1 MPYSGMILVCD
12 LAGCYLHPTLPAL
25 PDIYN
30 NGGSTMR
37 KHRLLACVMVLAMAL
52 SMIPATALAAGS
64 KTADATPDPI
74 SYDNGVTLGKTATG
88 TGSTLSKNNETTVT
102 LTVEAPAENNPVIVE
117 FVLDA
122 TGSLQNYLQYQ
133 ISASTDSASKLG
145 DPLADYAS
153 AMINQLKGKNV
164 YVDVTSFATEA
175 ISVSDTKLAD
185 NVTADDIA
193 SMTADTYTFAANH
206 VGTNVQAGIH
216 TGLANLKESADDLG
230 IPTANRYLVLVTD
243 GGSFFYYDAS
253 NQLIGNYNEAGDK
266 PGSVSSTLAALRA
279 NSALADTTFEQ
290 AIVAAANAVD
300 AISGANLITIGFPYY
315 PEKLNLI
322 NLTDLAADFVSYAAD
337 RSVYQHAFSVSIES
351 ILNISAELNAAI
363 SGIAGTV
370 TTVIPAGAI
379 VTDVVGEDFN
389 FVSVNTL
396 RLTVDGKEYAAT
408 VDGNKVEFRENA
420 GDSTPAYV
428 VEYNAATDSFTWT
441 FNVPVLTGQ
450 KLTLSY
456 DLKLDGARSTSQGT
470 YVLPTNETAYLT
482 PDPDAQPTESF
493 LFPEPSLSYTV
504 SGSSNGGYT
513 PPPLLNTEDHFAYI
527 VGYPVDYYTGEKTDD
542 QTKMPVK
549 PQGQITRA
557 EVATIFFRMLTDEA
571 RNEYWSQTSSYS
583 DVSVN
588 NWFNNAVCTLSN
600 AGIISGYPDGSFHP
614 NGKITRAEFATI
626 ASRFFDVTV
635 SGADAFPDISGHW
648 ARQYINEAAAIG
660 IVTGYE
666 DGTFRPQKLITR
678 AEAMTMVNRT
688 LGRAPEKDHLL
699 DDMLKWPDNMDT
711 TQWYYAQVQEAT
723 NSHEYQ
729 MATASDGTEYEIWT
743 ELLPVRDW
751 VAFEKAWSDANSA
764 ANPGEVVR

>member
-1 MPYSGMILVCD
+1 MPYSGMISVCD

-37 KHRLLACVMVLAMAL
+37 KHRLLACALVVAMAL

-122 TGSLQNYLQYQ
+122 TESLQLYLEYAA
-133 ISASTDSASKLG
+133 SATPPSL
-145 DPLADYAS
+145 DPLTSFVTSMRDQLSNKNIYVGVTVFSTEATTGLEPTLAESISD
-153 AMINQLKGKNV
+153 AMISEL
-164 YVDVTSFATEA
+164 
-175 ISVSDTKLAD
+175 VS
-185 NVTADDIA
+185 
-193 SMTADTYTFAANH
+193 DTYTFAAER
-206 VGTNVQAGIH
+206 VGTNVQAGIR
-216 TGLANLKESADDLG
+216 TGLANLQNSTIAGAD
-230 IPTANRYLVLVTD
+230 RYLVLVTD
-243 GGSFFYYDAS
+243 GGSFFYYNDAGS
-253 NQLIGNYNEAGDK
+253 LIGKYNEAGDT
-266 PGSVSSTLAALRA
+266 PELVSKTLDEVRDSDGNFTAA
-279 NSALADTTFEQ
+279 ADTTFEQ
-290 AIVAAANAVD
+290 AIVSAANEVD
-300 AISGANLITIGFPYY
+300 TIAGTGVNLITLGFPYY
-315 PEKLNLI
+315 KNTSRLA
-322 NLTDLAADFVSYAAD
+322 NLTALAGNFVSYAAG
-337 RSVYQHAFSVSIES
+337 RSVSSKIDIDVSS
-351 ILNISAELNAAI
+351 TTELNAAV
-363 SGIAGTV
+363 SVVAGTV
-370 TTVIPAGAI
+370 TTIIPAGAI

-396 RLTVDGKEYAAT
+396 RLTVDGKAYVAKK
-408 VDGNKVEFRENA
+408 VDDTTVEFYANN
-420 GDSTPAYV
+420 GDQTPAYV
-428 VEYNAATDSFTWT
+428 VKYDAERDSFTWT

-456 DLKLDGARSTSQGT
+456 DLKLDGKRSTVPGK
-470 YVLPTNETAYLT
+470 YVLPTNETASLT
-482 PDPDAQPTESF
+482 PDPNAQTPES
-493 LFPEPSLSYTV
+493 LPFPEPSLSYTV
-504 SGSSNGGYT
+504 SKDDGGYT

-583 DVSVN
+583 DVSAN

-600 AGIISGYPDGSFHP
+600 AGIISGYPDGSFQP

>member
-1 MPYSGMILVCD
+1 
-12 LAGCYLHPTLPAL
+12 
-25 PDIYN
+25 
-30 NGGSTMR
+30 
-37 KHRLLACVMVLAMAL
+37 MVLAMAL

-64 KTADATPDPI
+64 KTADAMPDPI
-74 SYDNGVTLGKTATG
+74 SYSNGVTLGKTATG
-88 TGSTLSKNNETTVT
+88 IGNILPNSDRTTVT
-102 LTVEAPAENNPVIVE
+102 LSVEAPKADNPVVVE

-122 TGSLQNYLQYQ
+122 TESLQKYLTYDVP
-133 ISASTDSASKLG
+133 SG
-145 DPLADYAS
+145 DPLADYAT

-164 YVDVTSFATEA
+164 YVDVTSFASTA
-175 ISVSDTKLAD
+175 SSVSNTELAD
-185 NVTADDIA
+185 NVTDTDITN
-193 SMTADTYTFAANH
+193 MTAATYALAAGGQA
-206 VGTNVQAGIH
+206 GTNVQAGIRE
-216 TGLANLKESADDLG
+216 GLANLTESANSLG
-230 IPTANRYLVLVTD
+230 IPAANRYLVLVTD
-243 GGSFFYYDAS
+243 GGSFFYYNDAGS
-253 NQLIGNYNEAGDK
+253 LIGKYNEAGDT
-266 PGSVSSTLAALRA
+266 PELVSKTLDEVRDSDGNFTAA
-279 NSALADTTFEQ
+279 ADTTFEQ
-290 AIVAAANAVD
+290 AIVSAANEVD
-300 AISGANLITIGFPYY
+300 TIAGTGVNLITLGFPYY
-315 PEKLNLI
+315 KNTSRLA
-322 NLTDLAADFVSYAAD
+322 NLTALAGNFVSYAAG
-337 RSVYQHAFSVSIES
+337 RSVSSKIDIDVSS
-351 ILNISAELNAAI
+351 TTELNAAV
-363 SGIAGTV
+363 SVVAGTV
-370 TTVIPAGAI
+370 TTVIPAGAV

-389 FVSVNTL
+389 FISVDTL
-396 RLTVDGKEYAAT
+396 KLTVDGKAYVAKK
-408 VDGNKVEFRENA
+408 VDDTTVEFYANN
-420 GDSTPAYV
+420 GDQTPAYV
-428 VEYNAATDSFTWT
+428 VKYDAERDSFTWT

-470 YVLPTNETAYLT
+470 YVLPTNETASLT
-482 PDPDAQPTESF
+482 PDPNAQTPES
-493 LFPEPSLSYTV
+493 LPFPEPSLSYTV
-504 SGSSNGGYT
+504 SKDDGGYT

-600 AGIISGYPDGSFHP
+600 AGIISGYPDGSFQP

-666 DGTFRPQKLITR
+666 DGTFRPQKPIPR

>member
-74 SYDNGVTLGKTATG
+74 SYSNGVTLGKTATG
-88 TGSTLSKNNETTVT
+88 IGNILPNSDRTTVT
-102 LTVEAPAENNPVIVE
+102 LSVEAPKADNPVVVE

-122 TGSLQNYLQYQ
+122 TESLQKYLTYDVP
-133 ISASTDSASKLG
+133 SG
-145 DPLADYAS
+145 DPLADYAT

-164 YVDVTSFATEA
+164 YVDVTSFASTA
-175 ISVSDTKLAD
+175 SSVSNTELAD
-185 NVTADDIA
+185 NVTDTDITN
-193 SMTADTYTFAANH
+193 MTAATYALAAGGQA
-206 VGTNVQAGIH
+206 GTNVQAGIRE
-216 TGLANLKESADDLG
+216 GLANLTESANSLG
-230 IPTANRYLVLVTD
+230 IPAANRYLVLVTD
-243 GGSFFYYDAS
+243 GGSFFYYNDAGS
-253 NQLIGNYNEAGDK
+253 LIGKYNEAGDT
-266 PGSVSSTLAALRA
+266 PELVSKTLDEVRDSDGNFTAA
-279 NSALADTTFEQ
+279 ADTTFEQ
-290 AIVAAANAVD
+290 AIVSAANEVD
-300 AISGANLITIGFPYY
+300 TIAGTGVNLITLGFPYY
-315 PEKLNLI
+315 KNTSRLA
-322 NLTDLAADFVSYAAD
+322 NLTALAGNFVSYAAG
-337 RSVYQHAFSVSIES
+337 RSVSSKIDIDVSS
-351 ILNISAELNAAI
+351 TTELNAAV
-363 SGIAGTV
+363 SVVAGTV
-370 TTVIPAGAI
+370 TTIIPAGAI

-396 RLTVDGKEYAAT
+396 RLTVDGKAYVAKK
-408 VDGNKVEFRENA
+408 VDDTTVEFYANN
-420 GDSTPAYV
+420 GDQTPAYV
-428 VEYNAATDSFTWT
+428 VKYDAERDSFTWT

-456 DLKLDGARSTSQGT
+456 DLKLDGKRSTVPGK
-470 YVLPTNETAYLT
+470 YVLPTNETASLT
-482 PDPDAQPTESF
+482 PDPNAQTPES
-493 LFPEPSLSYTV
+493 LPFPEPSLSYTV
-504 SGSSNGGYT
+504 SKDDGGYT

-600 AGIISGYPDGSFHP
+600 AGIISGYPDGSFQP

-729 MATASDGTEYEIWT
+729 MATAFDGTEYEIWT

>member
-1 MPYSGMILVCD
+1 
-12 LAGCYLHPTLPAL
+12 
-25 PDIYN
+25 
-30 NGGSTMR
+30 MR
-37 KHRLLACVMVLAMAL
+37 KHRLLACALVVAMAL

-74 SYDNGVTLGKTATG
+74 SYSNGVTLGKTATG
-88 TGSTLSKNNETTVT
+88 IGNILPNSDRTTVT
-102 LTVEAPAENNPVIVE
+102 LSVEAPKADNPVVVE

-122 TGSLQNYLQYQ
+122 TESLQLYLEYAA
-133 ISASTDSASKLG
+133 SATPPSL
-145 DPLADYAS
+145 DPLTSFVTSMRD
-153 AMINQLKGKNV
+153 QLSNKNV
-164 YVDVTSFATEA
+164 YVGVTVFSTEA
-175 ISVSDTKLAD
+175 KTVLKPTLAETVSDKMISNL
-185 NVTADDIA
+185 V
-193 SMTADTYTFAANH
+193 SDTYTFAAER
-206 VGTNVQAGIH
+206 VGTNVQAGIR
-216 TGLANLKESADDLG
+216 TGLNNLKDSDSTITGAD
-230 IPTANRYLVLVTD
+230 RYLVLVTD
-243 GGSFFYYDAS
+243 GGSFFYYNDAGS
-253 NQLIGNYNEAGDK
+253 LIGKYNEAGDT
-266 PGSVSSTLAALRA
+266 PELVSKTLDEVRDSDGNFTAA
-279 NSALADTTFEQ
+279 ADTTFEQ
-290 AIVAAANAVD
+290 AIVSAANEVD
-300 AISGANLITIGFPYY
+300 TIAGTGVNLITLGFPYY
-315 PEKLNLI
+315 KNTSRLA
-322 NLTDLAADFVSYAAD
+322 NLTALAGNFVSYAAG
-337 RSVYQHAFSVSIES
+337 RSVSSKIDIDVSS
-351 ILNISAELNAAI
+351 TTELNAAV
-363 SGIAGTV
+363 SVVAGTV
-370 TTVIPAGAI
+370 TTVIPAGAV

-389 FVSVNTL
+389 FISVDTL
-396 RLTVDGKEYAAT
+396 KLTVDGEEYVAKK
-408 VDGNKVEFRENA
+408 VDDTTVEFYANN
-420 GDSTPAYV
+420 GDQTPAYV
-428 VEYNAATDSFTWT
+428 VKYDAKTDSFTWT

-450 KLTLSY
+450 KITLSY
-456 DLKLDGARSTSQGT
+456 DLKLDGKRSTVPGK

-504 SGSSNGGYT
+504 SKDDGGYT

-600 AGIISGYPDGSFHP
+600 AGIISGYPDGSFQP

>member
-88 TGSTLSKNNETTVT
+88 IGNILPNSDRTTVT
-102 LTVEAPAENNPVIVE
+102 LSVEAPKADNPVVVE

-122 TGSLQNYLQYQ
+122 TESLQKYLTYDVP
-133 ISASTDSASKLG
+133 SG
-145 DPLADYAS
+145 DPLADYAT

-164 YVDVTSFATEA
+164 YVDVTSFASTA
-175 ISVSDTKLAD
+175 SSVSNTELAD
-185 NVTADDIA
+185 NVTDTDITN
-193 SMTADTYTFAANH
+193 MTAATYALAAGGQA
-206 VGTNVQAGIH
+206 GTNVQAGIH
-216 TGLANLKESADDLG
+216 EGLKNLNASAKELG
-230 IPTANRYLVLVTD
+230 IPAANRYLVLVTD
-243 GGSFFYYDAS
+243 GGSFFYY
-253 NQLIGNYNEAGDK
+253 NETGVLIGEYNEAGDT
-266 PGSVSSTLAALRA
+266 PGLVSTSLKDLRTGDA
-279 NSALADTTFEQ
+279 TPDTRFEQ
-290 AIVAAANAVD
+290 AIVAAANEVD
-300 AISGANLITIGFPYY
+300 TISGVNLITIGFPYY
-315 PEKLNLI
+315 PNDDRLG
-322 NLTDLAADFVSYAAD
+322 NLTALAADFVSYAAGKSTYQFISLSE
-337 RSVYQHAFSVSIES
+337 SVDQ
-351 ILNISAELNAAI
+351 AELTAI
-363 SGIAGTV
+363 VSGIASTV

-456 DLKLDGARSTSQGT
+456 DLKLDGKRSTVPGK
-470 YVLPTNETAYLT
+470 YVLPTNETASLT
-482 PDPDAQPTESF
+482 PDPNAQTPES
-493 LFPEPSLSYTV
+493 LPFPEPSLSYTV
-504 SGSSNGGYT
+504 SKDDGGYT

-583 DVSVN
+583 DVSAN

-600 AGIISGYPDGSFHP
+600 AGIISGYPDGSFQP

>member
-1 MPYSGMILVCD
+1 
-12 LAGCYLHPTLPAL
+12 
-25 PDIYN
+25 
-30 NGGSTMR
+30 
-37 KHRLLACVMVLAMAL
+37 MVLAMAL

-64 KTADATPDPI
+64 KTADAMPDPI
-74 SYDNGVTLGKTATG
+74 SYSNGVTLGKTATG
-88 TGSTLSKNNETTVT
+88 IGNILPNSDRTTVT
-102 LTVEAPAENNPVIVE
+102 LSVEAPKADNPVVVE

-122 TGSLQNYLQYQ
+122 TESLQKYLTYDVP
-133 ISASTDSASKLG
+133 SG
-145 DPLADYAS
+145 DPLADYAT

-164 YVDVTSFATEA
+164 YVDVTSFASTA
-175 ISVSDTKLAD
+175 SSVSNTELAD
-185 NVTADDIA
+185 NVTDTDITN
-193 SMTADTYTFAANH
+193 MTAATYALAAGGQA
-206 VGTNVQAGIH
+206 GTNVQAGIRE
-216 TGLANLKESADDLG
+216 GLANLTESANSLG
-230 IPTANRYLVLVTD
+230 IPAANRYLVLVTD
-243 GGSFFYYDAS
+243 GGSFFYYNDAGS
-253 NQLIGNYNEAGDK
+253 LIGKYNEAGDT
-266 PGSVSSTLAALRA
+266 PELVSKTLDEVRDSDGNFTAA
-279 NSALADTTFEQ
+279 ADTTFEQ
-290 AIVAAANAVD
+290 AIVSAANEVD
-300 AISGANLITIGFPYY
+300 TIAGTGVNLITLGFPYY
-315 PEKLNLI
+315 KNTSRLA
-322 NLTDLAADFVSYAAD
+322 NLTALAGNFVSYAAG
-337 RSVYQHAFSVSIES
+337 RSVSSKIDIDVSS
-351 ILNISAELNAAI
+351 TTELNAAV
-363 SGIAGTV
+363 SVVAGTV
-370 TTVIPAGAI
+370 TTIIPAGAI

-396 RLTVDGKEYAAT
+396 RLTVDGKAYVAKK
-408 VDGNKVEFRENA
+408 VDDTTVEFYANN
-420 GDSTPAYV
+420 GDQTPAYV
-428 VEYNAATDSFTWT
+428 VKYDAERDSFTWT

-456 DLKLDGARSTSQGT
+456 DLKLDGKRSTVPGK
-470 YVLPTNETAYLT
+470 YVLPTNETASLT
-482 PDPDAQPTESF
+482 PDPNAQTPES
-493 LFPEPSLSYTV
+493 LPFPEPSLSYTV
-504 SGSSNGGYT
+504 SKDDGGYT

-600 AGIISGYPDGSFHP
+600 AGIISGYPDGSFQP

-729 MATASDGTEYEIWT
+729 MATAFDGTEYEIWT

>member
-1 MPYSGMILVCD
+1 
-12 LAGCYLHPTLPAL
+12 
-25 PDIYN
+25 
-30 NGGSTMR
+30 MR

-74 SYDNGVTLGKTATG
+74 SYSNGVTLGKTATG
-88 TGSTLSKNNETTVT
+88 TGSILPNSDRTTVT
-102 LTVEAPAENNPVIVE
+102 LSVEAPKADNPVVVE

-122 TGSLQNYLQYQ
+122 TESLQLYLEYAA
-133 ISASTDSASKLG
+133 SATPPSL
-145 DPLADYAS
+145 DPLTSFVTSMRDQLSNKNIYVGVTVFSTEATTGLEPTLAESISD
-153 AMINQLKGKNV
+153 AMISEL
-164 YVDVTSFATEA
+164 
-175 ISVSDTKLAD
+175 VS
-185 NVTADDIA
+185 
-193 SMTADTYTFAANH
+193 DTYTFAAER
-206 VGTNVQAGIH
+206 VGTNVQAGIR
-216 TGLANLKESADDLG
+216 TGLANLQNSTIAGAD
-230 IPTANRYLVLVTD
+230 RYLVLVTD
-243 GGSFFYYDAS
+243 GGSFFYYNDAGS
-253 NQLIGNYNEAGDK
+253 LIGKYNEAGDT
-266 PGSVSSTLAALRA
+266 PELVSKTLDEVRDSDGNFTAA
-279 NSALADTTFEQ
+279 ADTTFEQ
-290 AIVAAANAVD
+290 AIVSAANEVD
-300 AISGANLITIGFPYY
+300 TIAGTGVNLITLGFPYY
-315 PEKLNLI
+315 KNTSRLA
-322 NLTDLAADFVSYAAD
+322 NLTALAGNFVSYAAG
-337 RSVYQHAFSVSIES
+337 RSVSSKIDIDVSS
-351 ILNISAELNAAI
+351 TTELNAAV
-363 SGIAGTV
+363 SVVAGTV
-370 TTVIPAGAI
+370 TTVIPAGAV

-389 FVSVNTL
+389 FISVDTL
-396 RLTVDGKEYAAT
+396 KLTVDGEEYVAKK
-408 VDGNKVEFRENA
+408 VDDTTVEFYANN
-420 GDSTPAYV
+420 GDQTPAYV
-428 VEYNAATDSFTWT
+428 VKYDAKPDSFTWT

-470 YVLPTNETAYLT
+470 YVLPTNETASLT
-482 PDPDAQPTESF
+482 PDPDAQTPEV
-493 LFPEPSLSYTV
+493 LPFPEPSLSYTV
-504 SGSSNGGYT
+504 SKDDGGYT

-600 AGIISGYPDGSFHP
+600 AGIISGYPDGSFQP

>member
-1 MPYSGMILVCD
+1 MILVCD

-64 KTADATPDPI
+64 KTADAMPDPI
-74 SYDNGVTLGKTATG
+74 SYSNGVTLGKTATG
-88 TGSTLSKNNETTVT
+88 IGNILPNSDRTTVT
-102 LTVEAPAENNPVIVE
+102 LSVEAPKADNPVVVE

-122 TGSLQNYLQYQ
+122 TESLQKYLTYDVP
-133 ISASTDSASKLG
+133 SG
-145 DPLADYAS
+145 DPLADYAT

-164 YVDVTSFATEA
+164 YVDVTSFASTA
-175 ISVSDTKLAD
+175 SSVSNTELAD
-185 NVTADDIA
+185 NVTDTDITN
-193 SMTADTYTFAANH
+193 MTAATYALAAGGQA
-206 VGTNVQAGIH
+206 GTNVQAGIRE
-216 TGLANLKESADDLG
+216 GLANLTESANSLG
-230 IPTANRYLVLVTD
+230 IPAANRYLVLVTD
-243 GGSFFYYDAS
+243 GGSFFYYNDAGS
-253 NQLIGNYNEAGDK
+253 LIGKYNEAGDT
-266 PGSVSSTLAALRA
+266 PELVSKTLDEVRDSDGNFTAA
-279 NSALADTTFEQ
+279 ADTTFEQ
-290 AIVAAANAVD
+290 AIVSAANEVD
-300 AISGANLITIGFPYY
+300 TIAGTGVNLITLGFPYY
-315 PEKLNLI
+315 KNTSRLA
-322 NLTDLAADFVSYAAD
+322 NLTALAGNFVSYAAG
-337 RSVYQHAFSVSIES
+337 RSVSSKIDIDVSS
-351 ILNISAELNAAI
+351 TTELNAAV
-363 SGIAGTV
+363 SVVAGTV
-370 TTVIPAGAI
+370 TTIIPAGAI

-396 RLTVDGKEYAAT
+396 RLTVDGKAYVAKK
-408 VDGNKVEFRENA
+408 VDDTTVEFYANN
-420 GDSTPAYV
+420 GDQTPAYV
-428 VEYNAATDSFTWT
+428 VKYDAERDSFTWT

-456 DLKLDGARSTSQGT
+456 DLKLDGKRSTVPGK
-470 YVLPTNETAYLT
+470 YVLPTNETASLT
-482 PDPDAQPTESF
+482 PDPNAQTPES
-493 LFPEPSLSYTV
+493 LPFPEPSLSYTV
-504 SGSSNGGYT
+504 SKDDGGYT

-600 AGIISGYPDGSFHP
+600 AGIISGYPDGSFQP

-729 MATASDGTEYEIWT
+729 MATAFDGTEYEIWT

>member
-1 MPYSGMILVCD
+1 
-12 LAGCYLHPTLPAL
+12 
-25 PDIYN
+25 
-30 NGGSTMR
+30 MR

-64 KTADATPDPI
+64 KTADAMPDPI
-74 SYDNGVTLGKTATG
+74 SYSNGVTLGKTATG
-88 TGSTLSKNNETTVT
+88 IGNILPNSDRTTVT
-102 LTVEAPAENNPVIVE
+102 LSVEAPKADNPVVVE

-122 TGSLQNYLQYQ
+122 TESLQKYLTYDVP
-133 ISASTDSASKLG
+133 SG
-145 DPLADYAS
+145 DPLADYAT

-164 YVDVTSFATEA
+164 YVDVTSFASTA
-175 ISVSDTKLAD
+175 SSVSNTELAD
-185 NVTADDIA
+185 NVTDTDITN
-193 SMTADTYTFAANH
+193 MTAATYALAAGGQA
-206 VGTNVQAGIH
+206 GTNVQAGIRE
-216 TGLANLKESADDLG
+216 GLANLTESANSLG
-230 IPTANRYLVLVTD
+230 IPAANRYLVLVTD
-243 GGSFFYYDAS
+243 GGSFFYYNDAGS
-253 NQLIGNYNEAGDK
+253 LIGKYNEAGDT
-266 PGSVSSTLAALRA
+266 PELVSKTLDEVRDSYGNFTAA
-279 NSALADTTFEQ
+279 ADTTFEQ
-290 AIVAAANAVD
+290 AIVSAANEVD
-300 AISGANLITIGFPYY
+300 TIAGTGVNLITLGFPYY
-315 PEKLNLI
+315 KNTSRLA
-322 NLTDLAADFVSYAAD
+322 NLTALAGNFVSYAAG
-337 RSVYQHAFSVSIES
+337 RSVSSKIDIDVSS
-351 ILNISAELNAAI
+351 TTELNAAV
-363 SGIAGTV
+363 SVVAGTV
-370 TTVIPAGAI
+370 TTVIPAGAV

-389 FVSVNTL
+389 FISVDTL
-396 RLTVDGKEYAAT
+396 KLTVDGEEYVAKK
-408 VDGNKVEFRENA
+408 VDDTTVEFYANN
-420 GDSTPAYV
+420 GDQTPAYV
-428 VEYNAATDSFTWT
+428 VKYDAKTDSFTWT

-470 YVLPTNETAYLT
+470 YVLPTNETASLT
-482 PDPDAQPTESF
+482 PDPDAQTPEV
-493 LFPEPSLSYTV
+493 LPFPEPSLSYTV
-504 SGSSNGGYT
+504 SKDDGGYT

-600 AGIISGYPDGSFHP
+600 AGIISGYPDGSFQP

>member
-25 PDIYN
+25 PDIYS

-37 KHRLLACVMVLAMAL
+37 KHRLLACALVVAMAL
-52 SMIPATALAAGS
+52 SMIPAMALAAGS

-102 LTVEAPAENNPVIVE
+102 LSVEAPKANNPVVVE

-122 TGSLQNYLQYQ
+122 TESLQLYLGYAANTTPP
-133 ISASTDSASKLG
+133 SL
-145 DPLADYAS
+145 DPLTS
-153 AMINQLKGKNV
+153 F
-164 YVDVTSFATEA
+164 VTSMRDQLSNKNIYVGVTVFSTKAETVLAPTLAEKITD
-175 ISVSDTKLAD
+175 ISDIVNQTLAL
-185 NVTADDIA
+185 A
-193 SMTADTYTFAANH
+193 AANK
-206 VGTNVQAGIH
+206 GTNVQAGIR
-216 TGLANLKESADDLG
+216 TGLAALQSSTIAGAD
-230 IPTANRYLVLVTD
+230 RYLVLVTD
-243 GGSFFYYDAS
+243 GGSFFYYDE
-253 NQLIGNYNEAGDK
+253 NDKLTGTYNDAGDN
-266 PGSVSSTLAALRA
+266 PDIISTDLLGLKNGDVAAKT
-279 NSALADTTFEQ
+279 NFEQ
-290 AIVAAANAVD
+290 AIVDAAEEVD
-300 AISGANLITIGFPYY
+300 TIAGTGVNLITIGFPYY
-315 PEKLNLI
+315 PNDSR
-322 NLTDLAADFVSYAAD
+322 LTPLTMLAAAFVHYAAE
-337 RSVYQHAFSVSIES
+337 RSVDQDKYVFSSSIS
-351 ILNISAELNAAI
+351 DISDITNDLNAAI

-370 TTVIPAGAI
+370 TTVIPAGAV
-379 VTDVVGEDFN
+379 VTDVVGEKFN
-389 FVSVNTL
+389 FVSLSTL
-396 RLTVDGKEYAAT
+396 KLTVDGEEYVAKK
-408 VDGNKVEFRENA
+408 VDDTTVEFYANN
-420 GDSTPAYV
+420 GDQTPAYV
-428 VEYNAATDSFTWT
+428 VKYDAKTDSFTWT

-504 SGSSNGGYT
+504 SKDDGGYT

-600 AGIISGYPDGSFHP
+600 AGIISGYPDGSFQP

>member
-1 MPYSGMILVCD
+1 
-12 LAGCYLHPTLPAL
+12 
-25 PDIYN
+25 
-30 NGGSTMR
+30 MR

-88 TGSTLSKNNETTVT
+88 IGNILPNSDRTTVT
-102 LTVEAPAENNPVIVE
+102 LSVEAPKADNPVVVE

-122 TGSLQNYLQYQ
+122 TESLQKYLTYDVP
-133 ISASTDSASKLG
+133 SG
-145 DPLADYAS
+145 DPLADYAT

-164 YVDVTSFATEA
+164 YVDVTSFASTA
-175 ISVSDTKLAD
+175 SSVSNTELAD
-185 NVTADDIA
+185 NVTDTDITN
-193 SMTADTYTFAANH
+193 MTAATYALAAGGQA
-206 VGTNVQAGIH
+206 GTNVQAGIH
-216 TGLANLKESADDLG
+216 EGLKNLNASAKELG
-230 IPTANRYLVLVTD
+230 IPAANRYLVLVTD
-243 GGSFFYYDAS
+243 GGSFFYY
-253 NQLIGNYNEAGDK
+253 NETGVLIGEYNEAGDT
-266 PGSVSSTLAALRA
+266 PGLVSTSLKDLRTGDA
-279 NSALADTTFEQ
+279 TPDTRFEQ
-290 AIVAAANAVD
+290 AIVAAANEVD
-300 AISGANLITIGFPYY
+300 TISGVNLITIGFPYY
-315 PEKLNLI
+315 PNDDRLG
-322 NLTDLAADFVSYAAD
+322 NLTALAADFVSYAAGKSTYQFISLSE
-337 RSVYQHAFSVSIES
+337 SVDQ
-351 ILNISAELNAAI
+351 AELTAI
-363 SGIAGTV
+363 VSGIASTV

-456 DLKLDGARSTSQGT
+456 DLKLDGKRSTVPGK
-470 YVLPTNETAYLT
+470 YVLPTNETASLT
-482 PDPDAQPTESF
+482 PDPNAQTPES
-493 LFPEPSLSYTV
+493 LPFPEPSLSYTV
-504 SGSSNGGYT
+504 SKDDGGYT

-583 DVSVN
+583 DVSAN

-600 AGIISGYPDGSFHP
+600 AGIISGYPDGSFQP

>member
-1 MPYSGMILVCD
+1 
-12 LAGCYLHPTLPAL
+12 
-25 PDIYN
+25 
-30 NGGSTMR
+30 MR
-37 KHRLLACVMVLAMAL
+37 KHRLLACALVVAMAL
-52 SMIPATALAAGS
+52 SMIPATALAAS
-64 KTADATPDPI
+64 STQAADATPDPI
-74 SYDNGVTLGKTATG
+74 SYPNGVTLGKTATG
-88 TGSTLSKNNETTVT
+88 IGNILPNSDRTTVT
-102 LTVEAPAENNPVIVE
+102 LSVEAPKADNPVVVE

-122 TGSLQNYLQYQ
+122 TESLQLYLEYAA
-133 ISASTDSASKLG
+133 SATPPSL
-145 DPLADYAS
+145 DPLTSFVTSMRDQLSNKNIYVGVTVFSTEATTGLEPTLAESISD
-153 AMINQLKGKNV
+153 AMISEL
-164 YVDVTSFATEA
+164 
-175 ISVSDTKLAD
+175 VS
-185 NVTADDIA
+185 
-193 SMTADTYTFAANH
+193 DTYTFAAER
-206 VGTNVQAGIH
+206 VGTNVQAGIR
-216 TGLANLKESADDLG
+216 TGLENLRNSTISGAD
-230 IPTANRYLVLVTD
+230 RYLVLVTD
-243 GGSFFYYDAS
+243 GGSFFYYNDAGS
-253 NQLIGNYNEAGDK
+253 LIGKYNEAGDK
-266 PGSVSSTLAALRA
+266 PELVSTTLDEVRASDGSFTAA
-279 NSALADTTFEQ
+279 ADTTFEQ
-290 AIVAAANAVD
+290 AIAAAANEVD
-300 AISGANLITIGFPYY
+300 TIAGTGVNLITLGFPYY
-315 PEKLNLI
+315 KNTSRLA
-322 NLTDLAADFVSYAAD
+322 NLTALARSFVSYAKD
-337 RSVYQHAFSVSIES
+337 QSVSYKIDIDVS
-351 ILNISAELNAAI
+351 STTELNAAV
-363 SGIAGTV
+363 SVVAGTV
-370 TTVIPAGAI
+370 TTVIPAGAV

-396 RLTVDGKEYAAT
+396 RLTVDGREYVAT

-428 VEYNAATDSFTWT
+428 VEYNAETDSFTWT

-450 KLTLSY
+450 KITLSY
-456 DLKLDGARSTSQGT
+456 DLKLDGKRSTVPGK
-470 YVLPTNETAYLT
+470 YVLPTNETASLT
-482 PDPDAQPTESF
+482 PDPDAQTPES
-493 LFPEPSLSYTV
+493 LPFPEPSLSYTV
-504 SGSSNGGYT
+504 SKDDGGYT

-571 RNEYWSQTSSYS
+571 RNEYWSQTSSYT

-600 AGIISGYPDGSFHP
+600 AGIISGYPDGTFRP
-614 NGKITRAEFATI
+614 NGQITRAEFATI

-660 IVTGYE
+660 IITGYE

-723 NSHEYQ
+723 NSHEYE
-729 MATASDGTEYEIWT
+729 MATASDGTKYEIWT
-743 ELLPVRDW
+743 NLLPVRDW

-764 ANPGEVVR
+764 ANPGEVVQ

>member
-1 MPYSGMILVCD
+1 
-12 LAGCYLHPTLPAL
+12 
-25 PDIYN
+25 
-30 NGGSTMR
+30 
-37 KHRLLACVMVLAMAL
+37 MVLAMAL

-64 KTADATPDPI
+64 KTADAMPDPI
-74 SYDNGVTLGKTATG
+74 SYSNGVTLGKTATG
-88 TGSTLSKNNETTVT
+88 IGNILPNSDRTTVT
-102 LTVEAPAENNPVIVE
+102 LSVEAPKADNPVVVE

-122 TGSLQNYLQYQ
+122 TESLQKYLTYDVP
-133 ISASTDSASKLG
+133 SG
-145 DPLADYAS
+145 DPLADYAT

-164 YVDVTSFATEA
+164 YVDVTSFASTA
-175 ISVSDTKLAD
+175 SSVSNTELAD
-185 NVTADDIA
+185 NVTDTDITN
-193 SMTADTYTFAANH
+193 MTAATYALAAGGQA
-206 VGTNVQAGIH
+206 GTNVQAGIRE
-216 TGLANLKESADDLG
+216 GLANLTESANSLG
-230 IPTANRYLVLVTD
+230 IPAANRYLVLVTD
-243 GGSFFYYDAS
+243 GGSFFYYNDAGS
-253 NQLIGNYNEAGDK
+253 LIGKYNEAGDT
-266 PGSVSSTLAALRA
+266 PELVSKTLDEVRDSDGNFTAA
-279 NSALADTTFEQ
+279 ADTTFEQ
-290 AIVAAANAVD
+290 AIVSAANEVD
-300 AISGANLITIGFPYY
+300 TIAGTGVNLITLGFPYY
-315 PEKLNLI
+315 KNTSRLA
-322 NLTDLAADFVSYAAD
+322 NLTALAGNFVSYAAG
-337 RSVYQHAFSVSIES
+337 RSVSSKIDIDVSS
-351 ILNISAELNAAI
+351 TTELNAAV
-363 SGIAGTV
+363 SVVAGTV
-370 TTVIPAGAI
+370 TTVIPAGAV

-389 FVSVNTL
+389 FISVDTL
-396 RLTVDGKEYAAT
+396 KLTVDGEEYVAKK
-408 VDGNKVEFRENA
+408 VDDTTVEFYANN
-420 GDSTPAYV
+420 GDQTPAYV
-428 VEYNAATDSFTWT
+428 VKYDAERDSFTWT

-456 DLKLDGARSTSQGT
+456 DLKLDGKRSTVPGK
-470 YVLPTNETAYLT
+470 YVLPTNETASLT
-482 PDPDAQPTESF
+482 PDPNAQTPES
-493 LFPEPSLSYTV
+493 LPFPEPSLSYTV
-504 SGSSNGGYT
+504 SKDDGGYT

-557 EVATIFFRMLTDEA
+557 EVATIFFRMLTDES

-600 AGIISGYPDGSFHP
+600 AGIISGYPDGSFQP

-666 DGTFRPQKLITR
+666 DGTFRPQKPIPR

>member
-37 KHRLLACVMVLAMAL
+37 KHRLLACALVVAMAL

-88 TGSTLSKNNETTVT
+88 TGSILPNSDRTTVT
-102 LTVEAPAENNPVIVE
+102 LSVEAPKADNPVVVE

-122 TGSLQNYLQYQ
+122 TESLQKYLTYDVP
-133 ISASTDSASKLG
+133 SG
-145 DPLADYAS
+145 DPLADYAT

-164 YVDVTSFATEA
+164 YVDVTSFASTA
-175 ISVSDTKLAD
+175 SSVSNTELAD
-185 NVTADDIA
+185 NVTDTDITN
-193 SMTADTYTFAANH
+193 MTAATYALAAGGQA
-206 VGTNVQAGIH
+206 GTNVQAGIRE
-216 TGLANLKESADDLG
+216 GLANLTESANSLG
-230 IPTANRYLVLVTD
+230 IPAANRYLVLVTD
-243 GGSFFYYDAS
+243 GGSFFYYNDAGS
-253 NQLIGNYNEAGDK
+253 LIGKYNEAGDT
-266 PGSVSSTLAALRA
+266 PELVSKTLDEVRDPDGNFTAA
-279 NSALADTTFEQ
+279 ADTTFEQ
-290 AIVAAANAVD
+290 AIVSAANEVD
-300 AISGANLITIGFPYY
+300 TIAGTGVNLITLGFPYY
-315 PEKLNLI
+315 KNTSRLA
-322 NLTDLAADFVSYAAD
+322 NLTALAGNFVSYAAG
-337 RSVYQHAFSVSIES
+337 RSVSSKIDIDVSS
-351 ILNISAELNAAI
+351 TTELNAAV
-363 SGIAGTV
+363 SVVAGTV
-370 TTVIPAGAI
+370 TTIIPAGAI

-396 RLTVDGKEYAAT
+396 RLTVDGKAYVAKK
-408 VDGNKVEFRENA
+408 VDDTTVEFYANN
-420 GDSTPAYV
+420 GDQTPAYV
-428 VEYNAATDSFTWT
+428 VKYDAERDSFTWT

-456 DLKLDGARSTSQGT
+456 DLKLDGKRSTVPGK
-470 YVLPTNETAYLT
+470 YVLPTNETASLT
-482 PDPDAQPTESF
+482 PDPNAQTPES
-493 LFPEPSLSYTV
+493 LPFPEPSLSYTV
-504 SGSSNGGYT
+504 SKDDGGYT

-600 AGIISGYPDGSFHP
+600 AGIISGYPDGSFQP

>member
-1 MPYSGMILVCD
+1 
-12 LAGCYLHPTLPAL
+12 
-25 PDIYN
+25 
-30 NGGSTMR
+30 MR
-37 KHRLLACVMVLAMAL
+37 KHRLLACAMVLAMAL

-88 TGSTLSKNNETTVT
+88 TGSTLAKNNETTVT

-122 TGSLQNYLQYQ
+122 TESLQQYLKYEV
-133 ISASTDSASKLG
+133 SASTDSASKLG

-153 AMINQLKGKNV
+153 AMIDQLKGKNV
-164 YVDVTSFATEA
+164 YVDVTSFASTA
-175 ISVSDTKLAD
+175 SSVSNTELAD
-185 NVTADDIA
+185 NVTDTDITN
-193 SMTADTYTFAANH
+193 MTAATYALAAGGQA
-206 VGTNVQAGIH
+206 GTNVQAGIRE
-216 TGLANLKESADDLG
+216 GLKNLNASAEKLG
-230 IPTANRYLVLVTD
+230 IPAANRYLVLVTD
-243 GGSFFYYDAS
+243 GGSFFYYDKD
-253 NQLIGNYNEAGDK
+253 NQLTGEYNEAGDN
-266 PGSVSSTLAALRA
+266 PGRVSTILSAVRA
-279 NSALADTTFEQ
+279 FDGSFTKEADTRFEQ
-290 AIVAAANAVD
+290 AIAAAANEVD
-300 AISGANLITIGFPYY
+300 TISDTGVNLITIGFPYY
-315 PEKLNLI
+315 NDVPELE
-322 NLTDLAADFVSYAAD
+322 NLTALARAFVVYAAD
-337 RSVYQHAFSVSIES
+337 QSVYYKIDVNAS
-351 ILNISAELNAAI
+351 NPTDLNAAI

-370 TTVIPAGAI
+370 TTVIPAGAV
-379 VTDVVGEDFN
+379 VTDVVGEKFN
-389 FVSVNTL
+389 FVSLSTL
-396 RLTVDGKEYAAT
+396 KLTVDGEEYVAKK
-408 VDGNKVEFRENA
+408 VDDTTVEFYANN
-420 GDSTPAYV
+420 GDQTPAYV
-428 VEYNAATDSFTWT
+428 VKYDAKTDSFTWT

-450 KLTLSY
+450 KITLSY
-456 DLKLDGARSTSQGT
+456 DLKLDGKRSTVPGK
-470 YVLPTNETAYLT
+470 YVLPTNETASLT
-482 PDPDAQPTESF
+482 PDPNAQTPES
-493 LFPEPSLSYTV
+493 LPFPEPSLSYTV
-504 SGSSNGGYT
+504 SKDDGGYT

-600 AGIISGYPDGSFHP
+600 AGIISGYPDGSFQP

>member
-1 MPYSGMILVCD
+1 MPYSGMISVCD

-37 KHRLLACVMVLAMAL
+37 KHRLLACAMVLAMAL

-88 TGSTLSKNNETTVT
+88 TGSTLAKNNETTVT

-122 TGSLQNYLQYQ
+122 TESLQKYLTYDVP
-133 ISASTDSASKLG
+133 SG
-145 DPLADYAS
+145 DPLADYAT

-164 YVDVTSFATEA
+164 YVDVTSFASTA
-175 ISVSDTKLAD
+175 SSVSNTELAD
-185 NVTADDIA
+185 NVTDTDITN
-193 SMTADTYTFAANH
+193 MTAATYALAAGGQA
-206 VGTNVQAGIH
+206 GTNVQAGIRE
-216 TGLANLKESADDLG
+216 GLANLTESANSLG
-230 IPTANRYLVLVTD
+230 IPAANRYLVLVTD
-243 GGSFFYYDAS
+243 GGSFFYYNDAGS
-253 NQLIGNYNEAGDK
+253 LIGKYNEAGDT
-266 PGSVSSTLAALRA
+266 PELVSKTLDEVRDSDGNFTAA
-279 NSALADTTFEQ
+279 ADTTFEQ
-290 AIVAAANAVD
+290 AIVSAANEVD
-300 AISGANLITIGFPYY
+300 TIAGTGVNLITLGFPYY
-315 PEKLNLI
+315 KNTSRLA
-322 NLTDLAADFVSYAAD
+322 NLTALAGNFVSYAAG
-337 RSVYQHAFSVSIES
+337 RSVSSKIDIDVSS
-351 ILNISAELNAAI
+351 TTELNAAV
-363 SGIAGTV
+363 SVVAGTV
-370 TTVIPAGAI
+370 TTIIPAGAI

-396 RLTVDGKEYAAT
+396 RLTVDGKAYVAKK
-408 VDGNKVEFRENA
+408 VDDTTVEFYANN
-420 GDSTPAYV
+420 GDQTPAYV
-428 VEYNAATDSFTWT
+428 VKYDAERDSFTWT

-456 DLKLDGARSTSQGT
+456 DLMLDGKRSTVPGK
-470 YVLPTNETAYLT
+470 YVLPTNETASLT
-482 PDPDAQPTESF
+482 PDPNAQTPES
-493 LFPEPSLSYTV
+493 LPFPEPSLSYTV
-504 SGSSNGGYT
+504 SKDDGGYT

-600 AGIISGYPDGSFHP
+600 AGIISGYPDGSFQP

>member
-88 TGSTLSKNNETTVT
+88 TGSTLAQNNKTTVT
-102 LTVEAPAENNPVIVE
+102 LSVEEPKADNPVVVE

-122 TGSLQNYLQYQ
+122 TESLQLYLEYAA
-133 ISASTDSASKLG
+133 SATPPSL
-145 DPLADYAS
+145 DPLTSFVTSMRDQLSNKNIYVGVTVFSTAATTGLEPTLAESISD
-153 AMINQLKGKNV
+153 AMISEL
-164 YVDVTSFATEA
+164 
-175 ISVSDTKLAD
+175 VS
-185 NVTADDIA
+185 
-193 SMTADTYTFAANH
+193 DTYTFAAER
-206 VGTNVQAGIH
+206 VGTNVQAGIR
-216 TGLANLKESADDLG
+216 TGLANLQNSTIAGAD
-230 IPTANRYLVLVTD
+230 RYLVLVTD
-243 GGSFFYYDAS
+243 GGSFFYYNDAGS
-253 NQLIGNYNEAGDK
+253 LIGKYNEAGDT
-266 PGSVSSTLAALRA
+266 PELVSKTLDEVRDSDGNFTAA
-279 NSALADTTFEQ
+279 ADTTFEQ
-290 AIVAAANAVD
+290 AIVSAANEVD
-300 AISGANLITIGFPYY
+300 TIAGTGVNLITLGFPYY
-315 PEKLNLI
+315 KNTSRLA
-322 NLTDLAADFVSYAAD
+322 NLTALAGNFVSYAAG
-337 RSVYQHAFSVSIES
+337 RSVSSKIDIDVSS
-351 ILNISAELNAAI
+351 TTELNAAV
-363 SGIAGTV
+363 SVVAGMV
-370 TTVIPAGAI
+370 TTVIPAGAV
-379 VTDVVGEDFN
+379 VTDVVGEKFN
-389 FVSVNTL
+389 FVSLSTL
-396 RLTVDGKEYAAT
+396 KLTVDGEEYVAKK
-408 VDGNKVEFRENA
+408 VDDTTVEFYANN
-420 GDSTPAYV
+420 GDQTPAYV
-428 VEYNAATDSFTWT
+428 VKYDAKTDSFTWT

-456 DLKLDGARSTSQGT
+456 DLKLDGKRSTVPGK

-482 PDPDAQPTESF
+482 PDPDAQTPEA
-493 LFPEPSLSYTV
+493 LPFPEPSLSYTV
-504 SGSSNGGYT
+504 SKDDGGYT

-600 AGIISGYPDGSFHP
+600 AGIISGYPDGSFQP

-729 MATASDGTEYEIWT
+729 MATAFDGTEYEIWT

>member
-1 MPYSGMILVCD
+1 
-12 LAGCYLHPTLPAL
+12 
-25 PDIYN
+25 
-30 NGGSTMR
+30 MR
-37 KHRLLACVMVLAMAL
+37 KHRLLACALVVAMAL

-88 TGSTLSKNNETTVT
+88 TGSTLAQNNKTTVT
-102 LTVEAPAENNPVIVE
+102 LSVEAPAENNPVIVE

-122 TGSLQNYLQYQ
+122 TESLQLYLDYAANATLP
-133 ISASTDSASKLG
+133 SL
-145 DPLADYAS
+145 DPLTSFVTSMRD
-153 AMINQLKGKNV
+153 QLSNKNV
-164 YVDVTSFATEA
+164 YVGVTVFSTEA
-175 ISVSDTKLAD
+175 KTVLKPTLAETVSDKMISNL
-185 NVTADDIA
+185 V
-193 SMTADTYTFAANH
+193 SDTYTFAAER
-206 VGTNVQAGIH
+206 VGTNVQAGIR
-216 TGLANLKESADDLG
+216 TGLGALQNSTITGAD
-230 IPTANRYLVLVTD
+230 RYLVLVTD
-243 GGSFFYYDAS
+243 GGSFFYYDE
-253 NQLIGNYNEAGDK
+253 NDKLIGTYNDAGDN
-266 PGSVSSTLAALRA
+266 PDIISTDLLGLKNGDVAAKT
-279 NSALADTTFEQ
+279 NFEQ
-290 AIVAAANAVD
+290 AIVAAANEVD
-300 AISGANLITIGFPYY
+300 TIAGTGVNLITVGFPYY
-315 PEKLNLI
+315 PEKPNLK
-322 NLTDLAADFVSYAAD
+322 NLTKLAAAFVHYAAE
-337 RSVYQHAFSVSIES
+337 RSVDQDKYVFSSSIS
-351 ILNISAELNAAI
+351 DISDITNDLNAAI

-370 TTVIPAGAI
+370 TTVIPAGA
-379 VTDVVGEDFN
+379 VVSDVVGEDFN
-389 FVSVNTL
+389 FISVDTL
-396 RLTVDGKEYAAT
+396 KLTVDGEEYVAKK
-408 VDGNKVEFRENA
+408 VDDTTVEFYANN
-420 GDSTPAYV
+420 GDQTPAYV
-428 VEYNAATDSFTWT
+428 VKYDAKTDSFTWT

-450 KLTLSY
+450 KITLSY
-456 DLKLDGARSTSQGT
+456 DLKLDGKRSTVPGK

-482 PDPDAQPTESF
+482 PDPDAQTPEA
-493 LFPEPSLSYTV
+493 LPFPEPSLSYTV
-504 SGSSNGGYT
+504 SKDDGGYT

-527 VGYPVDYYTGEKTDD
+527 VGYPMDYYTGEKTDD

-583 DVSVN
+583 DVSAN

-600 AGIISGYPDGSFHP
+600 AGIISGYPDGSFQP

>member
-1 MPYSGMILVCD
+1 
-12 LAGCYLHPTLPAL
+12 
-25 PDIYN
+25 
-30 NGGSTMR
+30 MR
-37 KHRLLACVMVLAMAL
+37 KHRLLACALVVAMAL

-88 TGSTLSKNNETTVT
+88 TGSILPNSDRTTVT
-102 LTVEAPAENNPVIVE
+102 LSVEAPKADNPVVVE

-122 TGSLQNYLQYQ
+122 TESLQKYLTYDVP
-133 ISASTDSASKLG
+133 SG
-145 DPLADYAS
+145 DPLADYAT

-164 YVDVTSFATEA
+164 YVDVTSFASTA
-175 ISVSDTKLAD
+175 SSVSNTELAD
-185 NVTADDIA
+185 NVTDTDITN
-193 SMTADTYTFAANH
+193 MTAATYALAAGGQA
-206 VGTNVQAGIH
+206 GTNVQAGIRE
-216 TGLANLKESADDLG
+216 GLANLTESANSLG
-230 IPTANRYLVLVTD
+230 IPAANRYLVLVTD
-243 GGSFFYYDAS
+243 GGSFFYYNDAGS
-253 NQLIGNYNEAGDK
+253 LIGKYNEAGDT
-266 PGSVSSTLAALRA
+266 PELVSKTLDEVRDPDGNFTAA
-279 NSALADTTFEQ
+279 ADTTFEQ
-290 AIVAAANAVD
+290 AIVSAANEVD
-300 AISGANLITIGFPYY
+300 TIAGTGVNLITLGFPYY
-315 PEKLNLI
+315 KNTSRLA
-322 NLTDLAADFVSYAAD
+322 NLTALAGNFVSYAAG
-337 RSVYQHAFSVSIES
+337 RSVSSKIDIDVSS
-351 ILNISAELNAAI
+351 TTELNAAV
-363 SGIAGTV
+363 SVVAGTV
-370 TTVIPAGAI
+370 TTIIPAGAI

-396 RLTVDGKEYAAT
+396 RLTVDGKAYVAKK
-408 VDGNKVEFRENA
+408 VDDTTVEFYANN
-420 GDSTPAYV
+420 GDQTPAYV
-428 VEYNAATDSFTWT
+428 VKYDAERDSFTWT

-456 DLKLDGARSTSQGT
+456 DLKLDGKRSTVPGK
-470 YVLPTNETAYLT
+470 YVLPTNETASLT
-482 PDPDAQPTESF
+482 PDPNAQTPES
-493 LFPEPSLSYTV
+493 LPFPEPSLSYTV
-504 SGSSNGGYT
+504 SKDDGGYT

-600 AGIISGYPDGSFHP
+600 AGIISGYPDGSFQP